1 MSYKGR
7 NTSDSAQNRKRRILI
22 DAAHRE
28 ETRVVVVD
36 QGKVEELD
44 FEIESSKQL
53 KGNIYLAK
61 IIRIEPSLQ
70 AAFVE
75 YGGNR
80 HGFLPFPEI
89 HPDYFRIPVADR
101 EKLKEMQIAEAER
114 LLEEDEDEG
123 NDEDLPPSPDR
134 PFDDFVETPTEV
146 ANAPELISD
155 LPVESLAFTETI
167 DTPELDTVPVS
178 APAEPEPEVVEQAT
192 ENLVVESDSV
202 VDSIPVASEP
212 TSSQEEEINLYE
224 SFALKVEKPA
234 DPFVLSSDIID
245 QPMIDFAKGVD
256 DGNAFINNLDHIDHS
271 DVSPFEMQDEGT
283 DAIQEREN
291 NRRSHSRRRQR
302 PALEPKNFSLHRMYK
317 IQEVLHKGQVLLIQ
331 VVKDER
337 QNKGAAVTTY
347 LSLPGRYCVLMPN
360 NPRGGGISRKISD
373 IQERRKLKE
382 TIKDLDVP
390 KGMGV
395 IIRTAGI
402 NKNTV
407 EIKRDLEYLFR
418 LWDQIREDTLIST
431 APSLVY
437 EEANLVKRSIRDLY
451 GRDIDEI
458 IVDGDEGFKTAKNF
472 MRMLLPSHTRKVI
485 QYQNRD
491 VPLFVKYNL
500 EKQIETIHNQIIR
513 LRSGGYLVIDITEA
527 LVSIDINSGRATKE
541 RNIRET
547 AFKTNLEAA
556 QEIPKQLRLR
566 DLAGLIVID
575 FIDMDNS
582 RNNGIIEKTLR
593 EGLKDDRARVQ
604 IGHISQFGLLE
615 LSRQRLRP
623 SIFETHFSAC
633 PNCAGSGYIRSKESA
648 ALAALREI
656 QEMVT
661 HDQTI
666 QSLIL
671 YVPVSVALYMLNNK
685 RQQID
690 QIERSCDIQIII
702 ETDDQLVGSYHQIK
716 VTTHRSAQDQQKLG
730 EKKRGPSRLRR
741 QGMTNDETRDQVSDE
756 DQNVPS
762 DLDDVEQ
769 DALEAL
775 DNQESRKDDEQDGSS
790 ENQQNAG
797 GARQN
802 RRRSRRSNRRSG
814 RTTPN
819 ESKSFEGA
827 EDPLVKDQSTEYAH
841 FGESASHI
849 DEFSKEGSHDA
860 ASSEPP
866 AVSSE
871 ESSDA
876 QKTEAK
882 EGRRPRRSQYR
893 RRGPRPTKESK
904 DSQESQSVSEG
915 SAPVEVAVSPV
926 VVEPVNE
933 SVVDAVVKKKS
944 NR

>member
-7 NTSDSAQNRKRRILI
+7 NTNDSSQNRKRRILI

-114 LLEEDEDEG
+114 LLEEDEEEG

-134 PFDDFVETPTEV
+134 PFDDFAEAPSEASSTQELSADVPAESPVIAEVVEETSEV
-146 ANAPELISD
+146 DVVSA
-155 LPVESLAFTETI
+155 
-167 DTPELDTVPVS
+167 PVS
-178 APAEPEPEVVEQAT
+178 AEPETAVTEQVAEVLPT
-192 ENLVVESDSV
+192 I
-202 VDSIPVASEP
+202 DSIPAPLEPVSSSED
-212 TSSQEEEINLYE
+212 EINLYE
-224 SFALKVEKPA
+224 SFALKVEKPTN
-234 DPFVLSSDIID
+234 PFVVSSDIID
-245 QPMIDFAKGVD
+245 QPMVDFAKGVD
-256 DGNAFINNLDHIDHS
+256 EGNAFMSNLDHIDHS
-271 DVSPFEMQDEGT
+271 DASPFEAPDEGL
-283 DAIQEREN
+283 DSSQEREN
-291 NRRSHSRRRQR
+291 NRRSNPRRRQR
-302 PALEPKNFSLHRMYK
+302 QGSESKNFSLHRMYK

-418 LWDQIREDTLIST
+418 LWDQIREDTLVST

-451 GRDIDEI
+451 SRDIDEI

-500 EKQIETIHNQIIR
+500 EKQIETIHNQIVR
-513 LRSGGYLVIDITEA
+513 LKSGGYLVIDITEA

-690 QIERSCDIQIII
+690 QIESSCDIQIII

-716 VTTHRSAQDQQKLG
+716 VTSHRSAQDQQKSG
-730 EKKRGPSRLRR
+730 EKRKGPSRQRR
-741 QGMTNDETRDQVSDE
+741 QGISNEDTRGQGSDE
-756 DQNVPS
+756 DQNLPA
-762 DLDDVEQ
+762 DLDDVDQEG
-769 DALEAL
+769 LEAL
-775 DNQESRKDDEQDGSS
+775 DQQESRKDDEQEDSS
-790 ENQQNAG
+790 ENQPNASG
-797 GARQN
+797 SRNN
-802 RRRSRRSNRRSG
+802 RRRSRRGNRRSG
-814 RTTPN
+814 RTGQN

-827 EDPLVKDQSTEYAH
+827 EENLIASASPESEH
-841 FGESASHI
+841 FGESASHV
-849 DEFSKEGSHDA
+849 DEFSKEPLMETEF
-860 ASSEPP
+860 SEAP
-866 AVSSE
+866 VVTSE
-871 ESSDA
+871 EAADSAKSDS
-876 QKTEAK
+876 KD
-882 EGRRPRRSQYR
+882 GRRPRRSQYR
-893 RRGPRPTKESK
+893 RRGPRPTKEPK
-904 DSQESQSVSEG
+904 DSQESQNVSEM
-915 SAPVEVAVSPV
+915 SAPAEGVIAPV
-926 VVEPVNE
+926 VAE
-933 SVVDAVVKKKS
+933 SANQDSADETVKKKS

>member
-7 NTSDSAQNRKRRILI
+7 NANDSSQNRKRRILI

-114 LLEEDEDEG
+114 LLEEDEEEG

-134 PFDDFVETPTEV
+134 SLDDFAEVPTEV
-146 ANAPELISD
+146 KNRPELISD
-155 LPVESLAFTETI
+155 APIVAEDVIEA
-167 DTPELDTVPVS
+167 PEVDAVPVS
-178 APAEPEPEVVEQAT
+178 ALVEPEIVLVAEQAA
-192 ENLVVESDSV
+192 ESGPVIDSAPV
-202 VDSIPVASEP
+202 ILEPVAATED
-212 TSSQEEEINLYE
+212 EINLYE

-234 DPFVLSSDIID
+234 DPFIVSSEIID
-245 QPMIDFAKGVD
+245 QPMVDFAKGVD
-256 DGNAFINNLDHIDHS
+256 EDNAFMNNLEHIDHS
-271 DVSPFEMQDEGT
+271 NSSPFDMPDEGM
-283 DAIQEREN
+283 DAIQERDN
-291 NRRSHSRRRQR
+291 NRRSNSRRRQR
-302 PALEPKNFSLHRMYK
+302 QGSESKNFSLHRMYK

-451 GRDIDEI
+451 SRDIDEI

-500 EKQIETIHNQIIR
+500 EKQIETIHNQIVR
-513 LRSGGYLVIDITEA
+513 LKSGGYLVIDITEA

-716 VTTHRSAQDQQKLG
+716 VTSHHSAQDQQKLG
-730 EKKRGPSRLRR
+730 DKRRGPSRQRH
-741 QGMTNDETRDQVSDE
+741 QSMSSNDVRDQGLDG
-756 DQNVPS
+756 DQNLP
-762 DLDDVEQ
+762 
-769 DALEAL
+769 L
-775 DNQESRKDDEQDGSS
+775 DNIEQEEENSLDTTESKDDSVEAS

-797 GARQN
+797 GSRNN
-802 RRRSRRSNRRSG
+802 RRRSRRGNRRSG
-814 RTTPN
+814 RTSQN
-819 ESKSFEGA
+819 DSKSFEG
-827 EDPLVKDQSTEYAH
+827 TEENLTASASPESGH
-841 FGESASHI
+841 FGEPASHV
-849 DEFSKEGSHDA
+849 DEFSTEPFMETEFSDA
-860 ASSEPP
+860 PVAT
-866 AVSSE
+866 SE
-871 ESSDA
+871 EAADSAKSDS
-876 QKTEAK
+876 K

-893 RRGPRPTKESK
+893 RRGPRPAK
-904 DSQESQSVSEG
+904 DSQESQAVSEVKG
-915 SAPVEVAVSPV
+915 AEESIS
-926 VVEPVNE
+926 
-933 SVVDAVVKKKS
+933 SVVAEPANADIGDDPVKKKS
-944 NR
+944 NP